1 MGAQRILNDD
11 NAAAVHWVAAE
22 SLDEALRYMRQRNDD
37 FTITEARFLGMIP
50 LLSGLTAGLMTTPV
64 DVGAAPPETFLSVTR
79 LTVAR
84 GRPQK
89 GFD

>member
-1 MGAQRILNDD
+1 MTSRKAVRRKMQKKRSANNARFRPGTTGACEAQLWNFVGAQRILNDD

-50 LLSGLTAGLMTTPV
+50 LL
-64 DVGAAPPETFLSVTR
+64 
-79 LTVAR
+79 
-84 GRPQK
+84 
-89 GFD
+89 